1 TKRKCALKI
10 IKDSDKARREIILH
24 KKACEGCVYIV
35 QILDI
40 YENIFGENRCLLLVM
55 ECMDGG
61 ELFNRIRNRRDRPY
75 TEREAANVILMI
87 AKAVAHLHHMD
98 MAHRDLKPENLLFTT
113 NAEDALLKLTD
124 FGFAKEGKPE
134 EKQ

>member
-61 ELFNRIRNRRDRPY
+61 ELFNRIRNKHDRPY